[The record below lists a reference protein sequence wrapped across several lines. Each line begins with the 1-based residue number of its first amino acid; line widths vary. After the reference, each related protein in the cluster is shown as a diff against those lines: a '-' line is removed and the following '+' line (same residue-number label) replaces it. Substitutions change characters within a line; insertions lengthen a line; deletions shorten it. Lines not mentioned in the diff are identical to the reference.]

1 MARFGQSA
9 YATDQID
16 ARERPVYTPT
26 AKSRRQQQGL
36 PVTDRAGRAIG
47 RLIGRQYHKLVTR
60 PDQIL
65 RSPPGFGF
73 DVWAMDFYVL
83 PRVDE
88 IIVEDRVNRRL
99 YRSTA
104 INFVEHRIQINRGAG
119 PQYVLPLAYW
129 QCDQDQ
135 PPAARPAP
143 PSTPA
148 VDDVQPSGSTGGQHR
163 LL

>member
-1 MARFGQSA
+1 M
-9 YATDQID
+9 
-16 ARERPVYTPT
+16 YTGT
-26 AKSRRQQQGL
+26 AKGRRQQQGL

-47 RLIGRQYHKLVTR
+47 RLIGRQYHKLITR

-73 DVWAMDFYVL
+73 DIWAMDFYVL

-88 IIVEDRVNRRL
+88 IVVEDRVNKRI

-104 INFVEHRIQINRGAG
+104 ANFVEHRMQINRGAG
-119 PQYVLPLAYW
+119 PQYVLPLTYW
-129 QCDQDQ
+129 QTDGDSNPAPAPRPAVSQSPAPEP
-135 PPAARPAP
+135 PPAPNNQR
-143 PSTPA
+143 
-148 VDDVQPSGSTGGQHR
+148 R

>member
-1 MARFGQSA
+1 MHLHNWERRV
-9 YATDQID
+9 YA
-16 ARERPVYTPT
+16 PT
-26 AKSRRQQQGL
+26 AKQRQKQQGL
-36 PVTDRAGRAIG
+36 PVTDRAGRTIG

-88 IIVEDRVNRRL
+88 LIVEDKVNRRV
-99 YRSTA
+99 YRSSA
-104 INFVEHRIQINRGAG
+104 ENFQQHRIEINRGAG

-129 QCDQDQ
+129 EVVGQGGPPRAAAPASPATPEPPQ
-135 PPAARPAP
+135 P
-143 PSTPA
+143 
-148 VDDVQPSGSTGGQHR
+148 TGDGQRR

>member
-1 MARFGQSA
+1 M
-9 YATDQID
+9 
-16 ARERPVYTPT
+16 YTPT

-47 RLIGRQYHKLVTR
+47 RLIGRQYHKLITR
-60 PDQIL
+60 SDQIL

-88 IIVEDRVNRRL
+88 IVVEDRVNKRI

-104 INFVEHRIQINRGAG
+104 ANFVEHRIQINRGAG
-119 PQYVLPLAYW
+119 PQYVLPLIYW
-129 QCDQDQ
+129 QAEEGGKPTTTTRSVMSPASVDPPPSQ
-135 PPAARPAP
+135 PPE
-143 PSTPA
+143 
-148 VDDVQPSGSTGGQHR
+148 GQRR

>member
-1 MARFGQSA
+1 LERRV
-9 YATDQID
+9 YA
-16 ARERPVYTPT
+16 PT
-26 AKSRRQQQGL
+26 AKDRQKQQGL
-36 PVTDRAGRAIG
+36 PVTDRAGRTIG
-47 RLIGRQYHKLVTR
+47 RLIGRQYHKLVSR

-88 IIVEDRVNRRL
+88 LVVEDKVNRRV

-104 INFVEHRIQINRGAG
+104 ENFQKHRIEINRGAG

-129 QCDQDQ
+129 EVVGPDRSARAVTPQ
-135 PPAARPAP
+135 PPVRQEPKAP
-143 PSTPA
+143 
-148 VDDVQPSGSTGGQHR
+148 DEDGQHR

>member
-1 MARFGQSA
+1 M
-9 YATDQID
+9 
-16 ARERPVYTPT
+16 YTGT

-36 PVTDRAGRAIG
+36 PVTDRAGRTIG
-47 RLIGRQYHKLVTR
+47 RLIGRQYHKLITR

-73 DVWAMDFYVL
+73 DIWAMDFYVL

-88 IIVEDRVNRRL
+88 LLVEDRVNKRM

-104 INFVEHRIQINRGAG
+104 ANFIEHRMQINRGAG

-129 QCDQDQ
+129 QTEEQGSAAATHSSASRSEQ
-135 PPAARPAP
+135 AESPPAP
-143 PSTPA
+143 TP
-148 VDDVQPSGSTGGQHR
+148 DGQRR

>member
-1 MARFGQSA
+1 M
-9 YATDQID
+9 
-16 ARERPVYTPT
+16 ERRVYTGT
-26 AKSRRQQQGL
+26 AKGRRQQQGL

-47 RLIGRQYHKLVTR
+47 RLIGRQYHKLITR
-60 PDQIL
+60 SDQIL

-88 IIVEDRVNRRL
+88 IVVEDRVNKRV

-104 INFVEHRIQINRGAG
+104 ANFIEHRIQINRGAG
-119 PQYVLPLAYW
+119 PQYVLPLSYW
-129 QCDQDQ
+129 LSDEESKPSATPRRKATSQ
-135 PPAARPAP
+135 PASTQPASSPV
-143 PSTPA
+143 S
-148 VDDVQPSGSTGGQHR
+148 QQR

>member
-1 MARFGQSA
+1 M
-9 YATDQID
+9 
-16 ARERPVYTPT
+16 ERRVYTGT
-26 AKSRRQQQGL
+26 AKGRRQQQGL

-47 RLIGRQYHKLVTR
+47 RLVGRQYHKLVTR

-88 IIVEDRVNRRL
+88 VVVEDRVNKRV
-99 YRSTA
+99 YRSSA
-104 INFVEHRIQINRGAG
+104 ANFIEHRIQINRGAG
-119 PQYVLPLAYW
+119 PQYVLPLSYW
-129 QCDQDQ
+129 QTDDAGKLSVPQQ
-135 PPAARPAP
+135 PAAVSHTPAP
-143 PSTPA
+143 QAPSMPN
-148 VDDVQPSGSTGGQHR
+148 GQHR

>member
-1 MARFGQSA
+1 MYAR
-9 YATDQID
+9 TTT
-16 ARERPVYTPT
+16 V
-26 AKSRRQQQGL
+26 KRQQQGL

-83 PRVDE
+83 PRVDQLV
-88 IIVEDRVNRRL
+88 VEDKVNRRI
-99 YRSTA
+99 YRCSAET
-104 INFVEHRIQINRGAG
+104 FQQHRIQINRGAG
-119 PQYVLPLAYW
+119 PQYVLPLGYW
-129 QCDQDQ
+129 ESEELGLPSRRAAATIE
-135 PPAARPAP
+135 PPP
-143 PSTPA
+143 TPA
-148 VDDVQPSGSTGGQHR
+148 VTPEGQAR

>member
-1 MARFGQSA
+1 VYARSA
-9 YATDQID
+9 QG
-16 ARERPVYTPT
+16 
-26 AKSRRQQQGL
+26 RRQQGL
-36 PVTDRAGRAIG
+36 PVTDRAGRTIG
-47 RLIGRQYHKLVTR
+47 RLIGRTYHKLVTR

-88 IIVEDRVNRRL
+88 LVVEDRVNRRT
-99 YRSTA
+99 YRSSA
-104 INFVEHRIQINRGAG
+104 ENFIEHRIEINRGAG

-129 QCDQDQ
+129 ENGERAPARQPDQFK
-135 PPAARPAP
+135 PAP
-143 PSTPA
+143 PPSNAPA
-148 VDDVQPSGSTGGQHR
+148 QSR

>member
-1 MARFGQSA
+1 MYAR
-9 YATDQID
+9 
-16 ARERPVYTPT
+16 T
-26 AKSRRQQQGL
+26 AKGRRKEQGL

-47 RLIGRQYHKLVTR
+47 RLIGRQYHKLVSR

-88 IIVEDRVNRRL
+88 MIVEDRVNGRL
-99 YRSTA
+99 YRSTSE
-104 INFVEHRIQINRGAG
+104 NFVKHRLQINRGAG

-129 QCDQDQ
+129 EVMEKA
-135 PPAARPAP
+135 PAARRAEPILVDTPATPAP
-143 PSTPA
+143 A
-148 VDDVQPSGSTGGQHR
+148 DAGQAR

>member
-1 MARFGQSA
+1 
-9 YATDQID
+9 
-16 ARERPVYTPT
+16 VYGKT
-26 AKSRRQQQGL
+26 AQQRRKQQGL

-47 RLIGRQYHKLVTR
+47 RLIGREYHKMVSR

-88 IIVEDRVNRRL
+88 IVVADRVNGRV
-99 YRSTA
+99 YRSSA
-104 INFVEHRIQINRGAG
+104 ENFKLHRMQINRGAG
-119 PQYVLPLAYW
+119 PQYVLPLVYW
-129 QCDQDQ
+129 RTDEDTGA
-135 PPAARPAP
+135 PPARLSAPAP
-143 PSTPA
+143 VAEAQAPVVPA
-148 VDDVQPSGSTGGQHR
+148 NQGR

>member
-1 MARFGQSA
+1 M
-9 YATDQID
+9 YAKM
-16 ARERPVYTPT
+16 

-47 RLIGRQYHKLVTR
+47 RLIGRQYHKLVSR

-73 DVWAMDFYVL
+73 DIWAMDFYVL

-88 IIVEDRVNRRL
+88 LIVEDRVNGRL
-99 YRSTA
+99 YRSSA
-104 INFVEHRIQINRGAG
+104 ENFVKHPMQINRGAG

-129 QCDQDQ
+129 ETVENGAAERRPEPAVT
-135 PPAARPAP
+135 PPVET
-143 PSTPA
+143 TPA
-148 VDDVQPSGSTGGQHR
+148 STNQGR

>member
-1 MARFGQSA
+1 V
-9 YATDQID
+9 YA
-16 ARERPVYTPT
+16 PT
-26 AKSRRQQQGL
+26 AKQRQKQQGL
-36 PVTDRAGRAIG
+36 PVTDRAGRTIG
-47 RLIGRQYHKLVTR
+47 RLLGRQYHKLVSR

-88 IIVEDRVNRRL
+88 LIVEDKVNRRV

-104 INFVEHRIQINRGAG
+104 ENFRKHRIEINRGAG

-129 QCDQDQ
+129 EVVGPEGPSRAAGPEPLV
-135 PPAARPAP
+135 PPEGEPQNGDSQR
-143 PSTPA
+143 
-148 VDDVQPSGSTGGQHR
+148 R

>member
-1 MARFGQSA
+1 M
-9 YATDQID
+9 YA
-16 ARERPVYTPT
+16 PT
-26 AKSRRQQQGL
+26 AKDRQKQQGL
-36 PVTDRAGRAIG
+36 PVTDRAGRTIG
-47 RLIGRQYHKLVTR
+47 RLIGRQYHKLVSR

-88 IIVEDRVNRRL
+88 LIVEDKVNRRV

-104 INFVEHRIQINRGAG
+104 ENFQKHRIQINRGAG
-119 PQYVLPLAYW
+119 PQYVLPLSYW
-129 QCDQDQ
+129 DVVG
-135 PPAARPAP
+135 PGGAARAASPELPAP
-143 PSTPA
+143 PEPKA
-148 VDDVQPSGSTGGQHR
+148 QNGDGQHR

>member
-1 MARFGQSA
+1 M
-9 YATDQID
+9 
-16 ARERPVYTPT
+16 YTPT

-36 PVTDRAGRAIG
+36 PITDRAGRAIG
-47 RLIGRQYHKLVTR
+47 RLLGRQYHKLVTR

-88 IIVEDRVNRRL
+88 IVVEDRVNKRL

-104 INFVEHRIQINRGAG
+104 ANFVEHRIQINRGAG

-129 QCDQDQ
+129 QCDGEQ
-135 PPAARPAP
+135 PQAARPAP
-143 PSTPA
+143 PA
-148 VDDVQPSGSTGGQHR
+148 ANQPQASDSANGQRR

>member
-1 MARFGQSA
+1 
-9 YATDQID
+9 
-16 ARERPVYTPT
+16 VYSPA
-26 AKSRRQQQGL
+26 AKSRQKQQGL

-47 RLIGRQYHKLVTR
+47 RLIGRQYHKLVSR

-88 IIVEDRVNRRL
+88 LIVEDRVNRRT
-99 YRSTA
+99 YRSTSE
-104 INFVEHRIQINRGAG
+104 NFIRHRIQINRGAG

-129 QCDQDQ
+129 EADEPEKPARRVAESSAPPEQ
-135 PPAARPAP
+135 PPAPAP
-143 PSTPA
+143 TS
-148 VDDVQPSGSTGGQHR
+148 QNQRR
-163 LL
+163 LF